1 MKTRLNYVISLLA
14 CAAFLLS
21 ACGALQSVVQ
31 PASVKVSI
39 LYGSEKQQW
48 LDPLVKTFNDAQHK
62 TASGKVI
69 VVDATALGSVESG
82 DMIISGQAQPTV
94 WSPASGL
101 YIPVEN
107 AEWRKTHS
115 DDLVTG
121 TPDHLLL
128 SPVIIAMWRPMAE
141 ALGWPQ
147 KPLGWADIAQL
158 AISAKG
164 WAAYNY
170 PEWGQFKFGHTHPS
184 YSNSG
189 LVSVLAEAYAAAGKQ
204 RGLTDADLQDPK
216 VQQFMSQVES
226 SIIHYGTST
235 GFFGDRMFQ
244 GGPSYLSAAV
254 LYENLV
260 AAQETK
266 RLAGTSSQLS
276 VVAIYPKEGTFWSDH
291 PYAILNAPWVTAD
304 QREGAKVFETFL
316 LDKPQQLNAI
326 TLGFRPADPS
336 IPLSAPLDADH
347 GIDVQQPKTV
357 LEVPSAAVIQSAQ
370 ALWRQTKKPVDVTV
384 VMDISGSMGGEKI
397 STARTSLAQFIGLL
411 DDNDRLAINVFNNS
425 ITNLTPLSTV
435 GSKRADVSRHVS
447 ALVEGGGTALYD
459 AVSGAY
465 DDMQANGDPKH
476 IRALVVMTDGQDTD
490 SNGTL
495 DELITKISKTSEEG
509 GNAIKVFTIAFGSD
523 ADQTILKK
531 IADATGGQEYAA
543 DPKSISKTYADIAT
557 FF

>member
-1 MKTRLNYVISLLA
+1 
-14 CAAFLLS
+14 
-21 ACGALQSVVQ
+21 
-31 PASVKVSI
+31 
-39 LYGSEKQQW
+39 
-48 LDPLVKTFNDAQHK
+48 
-62 TASGKVI
+62 
-69 VVDATALGSVESG
+69 
-82 DMIISGQAQPTV
+82 
-94 WSPASGL
+94 
-101 YIPVEN
+101 
-107 AEWRKTHS
+107 
-115 DDLVTG
+115 
-121 TPDHLLL
+121 
-128 SPVIIAMWRPMAE
+128 
-141 ALGWPQ
+141 
-147 KPLGWADIAQL
+147 
-158 AISAKG
+158 
-164 WAAYNY
+164 
-170 PEWGQFKFGHTHPS
+170 
-184 YSNSG
+184 
-189 LVSVLAEAYAAAGKQ
+189 
-204 RGLTDADLQDPK
+204 
-216 VQQFMSQVES
+216 
-226 SIIHYGTST
+226 
-235 GFFGDRMFQ
+235 
-244 GGPSYLSAAV
+244 

-336 IPLSAPLDADH
+336 IPLSTPLDADH

-435 GSKRADVSRHVS
+435 GTKRADVSRHVS